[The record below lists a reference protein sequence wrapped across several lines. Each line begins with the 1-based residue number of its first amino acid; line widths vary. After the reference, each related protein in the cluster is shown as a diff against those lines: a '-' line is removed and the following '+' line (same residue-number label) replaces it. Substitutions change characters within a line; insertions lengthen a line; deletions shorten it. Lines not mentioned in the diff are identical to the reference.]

1 METNLIDRSITPLGD
16 RADRQPA
23 ARVTEPS
30 LDRQTDAV
38 RLGEIGTILLNAGRY
53 EDALGLFEQALALQ
67 PHDVE
72 SWCRRADALAAL
84 DRYED
89 ALHSLEQ
96 AQELAG
102 FGQPRLW
109 VQKAVILILL
119 NRPQEALSDCNYALW
134 LEPEHAQ
141 AWLFRGVSLQR
152 MGRYP
157 EAYRS
162 YRRASHPAKPTL
174 HHHPQTL
181 CHDLNVD

>member
-1 METNLIDRSITPLGD
+1 M
-16 RADRQPA
+16 
-23 ARVTEPS
+23 
-30 LDRQTDAV
+30 
-38 RLGEIGTILLNAGRY
+38 
-53 EDALGLFEQALALQ
+53 
-67 PHDVE
+67 E

-174 HHHPQTL
+174 HHHLQTL